1 MQWVKVP
8 LILFAVVALIALF
21 RNRQR
26 VELRAGSRV
35 LALILAAAAIASIA
49 DPDIPQRTA
58 ELLGVG
64 RGTDLLLYVL
74 VVVFTLTSL
83 GLYFRIRESD
93 QRVRKLARA
102 LAIERAL
109 REEGDNP
116 EIAPTETT
124 EPGGTRPEPAVE
136 AVDPGTSAQPPGV

>member
-8 LILFAVVALIALF
+8 LILFAVLALVALF

-26 VELRAGSRV
+26 VELRAGSRI
-35 LALILAAAAIASIA
+35 LAIVLAAAAIASIA
-49 DPDIPQRTA
+49 DPGIMQRFA

-64 RGTDLLLYVL
+64 RGTDLLLYIL

-116 EIAPTETT
+116 ELAPADST
-124 EPGGTRPEPAVE
+124 EPRR
-136 AVDPGTSAQPPGV
+136 AQPPRGRSGR

>member
-8 LILFAVVALIALF
+8 LILFAVLALVALF
-21 RNRQR
+21 RNRDR

-35 LALILAAAAIASIA
+35 VAIVLAAAAVASIA
-49 DPDIPQRTA
+49 DPGIPQRVA
-58 ELLGVG
+58 EALGVG

-83 GLYFRIRESD
+83 GLYFRIKESD
-93 QRVRKLARA
+93 ARVRKLARA

-109 REEGDNP
+109 REDGDSDHP
-116 EIAPTETT
+116 ALPPTVL
-124 EPGGTRPEPAVE
+124 PEP
-136 AVDPGTSAQPPGV
+136 VDSRRDDDGGPASS

>member
-8 LILFAVVALIALF
+8 LILFAVLALVALF

-26 VELRAGSRV
+26 VELRAGSRI
-35 LALILAAAAIASIA
+35 LAIVLAAAAIASIA
-49 DPDIPQRTA
+49 DPGIMQRFA

-64 RGTDLLLYVL
+64 RGTDLLLYIL

-116 EIAPTETT
+116 ELAPADST
-124 EPGGTRPEPAVE
+124 EPRR
-136 AVDPGTSAQPPGV
+136 AQPPGE

>member
-1 MQWVKVP
+1 MQWIKVP
-8 LILFAVVALIALF
+8 LILFAIVVMVALF

-35 LALILAAAAIASIA
+35 LALVLAALAIASIV
-49 DPDIPQRTA
+49 DPDIPQSAA
-58 ELLGVG
+58 ELLGVS
-64 RGTDLLLYVL
+64 RGTDLLLYIL

-83 GLYFRIRESD
+83 GLYFRIREGE

-116 EIAPTETT
+116 ELAPDEPT
-124 EPGGTRPEPAVE
+124 EPGGGGFPG
-136 AVDPGTSAQPPGV
+136 PGTGPGTR

>member
-8 LILFAVVALIALF
+8 LILFAVVALVALF

-26 VELRAGSRV
+26 VELRAGSRL
-35 LALILAAAAIASIA
+35 LALVLAAAAIASIA

-116 EIAPTETT
+116 EMAPTETT
-124 EPGGTRPEPAVE
+124 EPGGVRGEPSAGAE
-136 AVDPGTSAQPPGV
+136 EPGAPARPPGV

>member
-8 LILFAVVALIALF
+8 LILFAVLALVALF

-26 VELRAGSRV
+26 VELRAGSRI
-35 LALILAAAAIASIA
+35 LAIVLAAAAIASIA
-49 DPDIPQRTA
+49 DPGIMQRAA

-64 RGTDLLLYVL
+64 RGTDLLLYIL

-109 REEGDNP
+109 REEGDDP
-116 EIAPTETT
+116 ELAPVDST
-124 EPGGTRPEPAVE
+124 EPRRV
-136 AVDPGTSAQPPGV
+136 QPPGE

>member
-1 MQWVKVP
+1 MQWVKIP
-8 LILFAVVALIALF
+8 LILCAVLVLVTLF

-26 VELRAGSRV
+26 VELRAGSRILALV
-35 LALILAAAAIASIA
+35 LAGLAIASIA

-64 RGTDLLLYVL
+64 RGTDLLLYIL

-116 EIAPTETT
+116 EIAPAATT
-124 EPGGTRPEPAVE
+124 EPGGVAGTAGVE
-136 AVDPGTSAQPPGV
+136 RWDPGAPAEPPGV

>member
-8 LILFAVVALIALF
+8 LILFAVVALVALF

-26 VELRAGSRV
+26 VELRAGSRL
-35 LALILAAAAIASIA
+35 LALVLAAAAIASIA

-116 EIAPTETT
+116 EMGPTETT
-124 EPGGTRPEPAVE
+124 EPGGVRREPSAGAE
-136 AVDPGTSAQPPGV
+136 EPGAPARPPGV

>member
-8 LILFAVVALIALF
+8 LILFAVLALVALF

-26 VELRAGSRV
+26 VELRAGSRI
-35 LALILAAAAIASIA
+35 LAIVLAAAAIASIA
-49 DPDIPQRTA
+49 DPGIMQRFA

-64 RGTDLLLYVL
+64 RGTDLLLYIL

-116 EIAPTETT
+116 ALAPADSTA
-124 EPGGTRPEPAVE
+124 PRR
-136 AVDPGTSAQPPGV
+136 AQPPGE

>member
-8 LILFAVVALIALF
+8 LIVFALLALVALF
-21 RNRQR
+21 RNRNR
-26 VELRAGSRV
+26 VELRAGSRI
-35 LALILAAAAIASIA
+35 LAIGLAAAAVASIS
-49 DPDIPQRTA
+49 DPDIPQSVA
-58 ELLGVG
+58 EFLGVS

-109 REEGDNP
+109 REDGDSAHP
-116 EIAPTETT
+116 ELMQTPAPADED
-124 EPGGTRPEPAVE
+124 PA
-136 AVDPGTSAQPPGV
+136 APADRS